1 MYDVLIIG
9 GGLAGLVN
17 AVHLSKAG
25 LKILVLEKNDYPKHK
40 VCGEY
45 ISKEVLPYL
54 ESIGIHPFQIGATSI
69 NNFLLTSPKGTQ
81 IATRL
86 PLGGFG
92 ISRFALDNLLYQK
105 AVANGCVVIKTIV
118 EKIDFLGDSFKIS
131 TRGGTNYFATFAIGA
146 YGKRATLDVQLNRK
160 FIHKKTPFL
169 AVKSHYTGEFPEDLV
184 ALHNFNGGYCGVS
197 KVENDLINVCY
208 LANYKTF
215 KKYRNIETYQR
226 EVLCKNPHLNK
237 IFGQLKPV
245 FPKPLT
251 ISQISFSPKK
261 TVENHIL
268 MSGDTAG
275 MIHPLCGNGMGMAIH
290 SAQILS
296 ELLIHF
302 FNKKRSSRQ
311 HLEAAYVK
319 AWNHTFQ
326 KRLRAG
332 RCLNL
337 FISKPNLLDLG
348 IPLLKFLPNMLP
360 FIIRQTHGNVIAKR

>member
-25 LKILVLEKNDYPKHK
+25 LKVLVLEKNDYPKHK

-54 ESIGIHPFQIGATSI
+54 ESIGIDPFQIGATSI
-69 NNFLLTSPKGTQ
+69 EKFILSSPKGTK
-81 IATRL
+81 ISTRL

-92 ISRFALDNLLYQK
+92 ISRFTLDNLLYQK
-105 AVANGCVVIKTIV
+105 ALANGCIVVKKTV
-118 EKIDFLGDSFKIS
+118 EKVSFLGTSFKVS
-131 TRGGTNYFATFAIGA
+131 TRGGTEYLATFAIGA
-146 YGKRATLDVQLNRK
+146 YGKRSIIDLQLNRK

-169 AVKSHYTGEFPEDLV
+169 AVKSHFTGDFPDDLV
-184 ALHNFNGGYCGVS
+184 ALHNFEGGYCGVS
-197 KVENDLINVCY
+197 KVENGFINVCY

-215 KKYRNIETYQR
+215 KQYRNIDTYQR
-226 EVLCKNPHLNK
+226 EVLCKNPHLKK
-237 IFGQLKPV
+237 IFDTLKNA

-251 ISQISFSPKK
+251 ISQVSFASKE
-261 TVENHIL
+261 TVENGIF
-268 MSGDTAG
+268 MCGDSAG

-296 ELLIHF
+296 NLLVQF
-302 FNKKRSSRQ
+302 FNKKTSTRQ
-311 HLEAAYVK
+311 ILEEAYVK
-319 AWNHTFQ
+319 EWNLTFQ

-332 RCLNL
+332 HFLNL
-337 FISKPNLLDLG
+337 FLSNTNLLNLG
-348 IPLLKFLPNMLP
+348 IPALKLFPTLLPT
-360 FIIRQTHGNVIAKR
+360 IIRQTHGEKLSAN